1 MPAEMR
7 SDCNGSEN
15 LLCRN
20 NTPVTHQRRQSVRA
34 EFIALKFRSDE
45 TTLRLDVGILGF
57 DTLG

>member
-7 SDCNGSEN
+7 SDCNGSKN

-20 NTPVTHQRRQSVRA
+20 NLLFHQRRQSVRA